1 MEARM
6 IGERR
11 VIGVIPA
18 RAGSQRLPG
27 KNVRPMAGRPMIG
40 WTLEAARASAV
51 LDRVVVTSDDE
62 AVLGIGRDAG
72 VDVIRRPDHLAG
84 PDASVIDA
92 TRHALD
98 AIGGHWDYVVLLQPT
113 SPLRTAADINAAVSL
128 CDKNNAPAVL
138 TVSPLP
144 KPEAFYDQLDVD
156 GALAGPPALEGAVL
170 INGAIYVGRP
180 ERLFL
185 DGTFRCSGALGSL
198 MPVERGWDVDTLEEF
213 LSCEAYFASTNRGI
227 L

>member
-1 MEARM
+1 M
-6 IGERR
+6 IGGRR

-27 KNVRPMAGRPMIG
+27 KNVRAMAGRPMIG
-40 WTLEAARASAV
+40 WTLEAARASTV

-62 AVLGIGRDAG
+62 AVLAIGRAAG

-84 PDASVIDA
+84 PDVSVIQA
-92 TRHALD
+92 MEHALESV
-98 AIGGHWDYVVLLQPT
+98 GGDWDYVVLLQPT
-113 SPLRTAADINAAVSL
+113 SPLRTGEDIDAAVAL

-144 KPEAFYDQLDVD
+144 KPEAFYDRLDPV
-156 GALAGPPALEGAVL
+156 GALSGPPLLDGAVL
-170 INGAIYVGRP
+170 INGAVYVGRP

>member
-1 MEARM
+1 M
-6 IGERR
+6 IDGRR

-27 KNVRPMAGRPMIG
+27 KNVRAMAGRPMIG
-40 WTLEAARASAV
+40 WTLEAARASTV

-62 AVLGIGRDAG
+62 AVLAIGRAAG
-72 VDVIRRPDHLAG
+72 VDVIRRPNHLAG
-84 PDASVIDA
+84 PDASVIQA
-92 TRHALD
+92 TKHALEAVSGD
-98 AIGGHWDYVVLLQPT
+98 WDYVVLLQPT
-113 SPLRTAADINAAVSL
+113 SPLRTGADIDAAVAL

-144 KPEAFYDQLDVD
+144 KPEAFYDRLDAG
-156 GALAGPPALEGAVL
+156 GALTGPPMLDGAVL
-170 INGAIYVGRP
+170 INGAVYVGRP

-185 DGTFRCSGALGSL
+185 DGTFRCNGALGSL

>member
-1 MEARM
+1 M

-40 WTLEAARASAV
+40 WTLEAARASTL
-51 LDRVVVTSDDE
+51 LDRVVVSSDDE
-62 AVLGIGRDAG
+62 AVLAIAREAG
-72 VDVIRRPDHLAG
+72 VEAIRRPDALAG
-84 PDASVIDA
+84 PEASVIDA
-92 TRHALD
+92 IQQALEQV
-98 AIGGHWDYVVLLQPT
+98 GGHWDYVVLLQPT
-113 SPLRTAADINAAVSL
+113 SPLRLASDIDASVRL
-128 CDKNNAPAVL
+128 CDEKGAPSVL

-144 KPEAFYDQLDVD
+144 KPVSFHERMGSGGILT
-156 GALAGPPALEGAVL
+156 GSPPLKGAVL
-170 INGAIYVGRP
+170 INGAVYVGRP
-180 ERLFL
+180 ERLFS
-185 DGTFRCSGALGSL
+185 DGTFRCSGALGCV
-198 MPVERGWDVDTLEEF
+198 MPVERGWDVDTLGEF